1 MDRNQS
7 SIYRRI
13 GADLARFVR
22 QQGGQLPS
30 ASALQGVVADLVA
43 GQAELLLPLRDL
55 VNRPTFRALAGLA
68 GSGSG
73 VVQRDALLQELRSTY
88 APGLLASIRETLNGF
103 LDLPAEP
110 GFPSAAQAPPPRSQ
124 TSYEPVAKP
133 PFAPPSE
140 PDLGPAQDSS
150 VRQFPAR
157 PRSSAA
163 GFAGLVVATSFF
175 VGAAVWVT
183 QNPILCKPLGVCL
196 LGSGLSPSDQALK
209 AAGEAEQA
217 LRRAT
222 TLQGYQSALE
232 GLQRELLKLSGDA
245 LSAEQQRQRDRLVS
259 SSTAAK
265 QTLAA
270 EQADLE
276 QLTRATDSVAQ
287 ARDSAGE
294 ARLEQ
299 IAMARQ
305 ALDAIPPR
313 SFSSAEASRLRQELE
328 VVVQQTS
335 AEPQTDSNARETP
348 EITGSAPSA
357 SVPAWS
363 PPSPPAAPSARP
375 WKPATPAPRPA
386 TGSTAPARDQPLF

>member
-7 SIYRRI
+7 SDYRRI
-13 GADLARFVR
+13 GADLARYVR
-22 QQGGQLPS
+22 QQEGRWPS

-55 VNRPTFRALAGLA
+55 VNRPTFRTLAGLA

-73 VVQRDALLQELRSTY
+73 VVQRDALLQELSRTF
-88 APGLLASIRETLNGF
+88 APALLTALRETLNGF

-110 GFPSAAQAPPPRSQ
+110 GFPSAAQAPQSQ

-133 PFAPPSE
+133 AFAPPSE
-140 PDLGPAQDSS
+140 PDLGPAHDPS

-163 GFAGLVVATSFF
+163 GFAGLVVATTFF
-175 VGAAVWVT
+175 AGAAVWVT
-183 QNPILCKPLGVCL
+183 QNPILCKPLGFCL
-196 LGSGLSPSDQALK
+196 LGSGVSPSDQALK
-209 AAGEAEQA
+209 AGGEAEQV

-222 TLQGYQSALE
+222 TLEGYQSALE

-276 QLTRATDSVAQ
+276 QLTRATDAVAQ
-287 ARDSAGE
+287 ARDNAGE

-313 SFSSAEASRLRQELE
+313 SFSAAEASRLRQELD
-328 VVVQQTS
+328 VVVLQ
-335 AEPQTDSNARETP
+335 ANPEPQTDSNAGEIP
-348 EITGSAPSA
+348 EISGPDPSA
-357 SVPAWS
+357 SAPAWS

>member
-1 MDRNQS
+1 VDHNQS
-7 SIYRRI
+7 SVYRRI

-73 VVQRDALLQELRSTY
+73 VVQRDALLQELRSTF
-88 APGLLASIRETLNGF
+88 APGLLASLRETLNGF
-103 LDLPAEP
+103 LDLPAES
-110 GFPSAAQAPPPRSQ
+110 GFPPSPQAPPPTAQ
-124 TSYEPVAKP
+124 TSSQQVAKP
-133 PFAPPSE
+133 AFSPPSE
-140 PDLGPAQDSS
+140 PDLGPAHYPS

-157 PRSSAA
+157 PSSSAA
-163 GFAGLVVATSFF
+163 WFAGLVVATAFF
-175 VGAAVWVT
+175 AGAAVWVT
-183 QNPILCKPLGVCL
+183 QNSILCKPLGVCL
-196 LGSGLSPSDQALK
+196 LGSGVSPSDQALK
-209 AAGEAEQA
+209 AGGEAEQA

-232 GLQRELLKLSGDA
+232 GLERELLKLSGDA
-245 LSAEQQRQRDRLVS
+245 LNVEQQRQSDRLAAS
-259 SSTAAK
+259 ATAAK

-270 EQADLE
+270 EQADHE
-276 QLTRATDSVAQ
+276 QLTRASDAVAR
-287 ARDSAGE
+287 ARDIAGE
-294 ARLEQ
+294 ARMEQ

-313 SFSSAEASRLRQELE
+313 SFSAAEASRLRQELD
-328 VVVQQTS
+328 VVVQQAS
-335 AEPQTDSNARETP
+335 PEPQTDSNAAETP
-348 EITGSAPSA
+348 EISGPDPSA
-357 SVPAWS
+357 SAPAWS
-363 PPSPPAAPSARP
+363 PPSPAPAPSARP
-375 WKPATPAPRPA
+375 WKPATPAPLPA

>member
-7 SIYRRI
+7 SDYRRI

-30 ASALQGVVADLVA
+30 AAALQGVVADLVA
-43 GQAELLLPLRDL
+43 GQEDLLLPLRDL

-73 VVQRDALLQELRSTY
+73 VLQRDALLQELSRTF
-88 APGLLASIRETLNGF
+88 APALLTALRETLNGF
-103 LDLPAEP
+103 LNLPAES

-124 TSYEPVAKP
+124 TSYESVAKP
-133 PFAPPSE
+133 AFAPPSE

-163 GFAGLVVATSFF
+163 GFAGLVVATAFF
-175 VGAAVWVT
+175 MGAAVWVT

-196 LGSGLSPSDQALK
+196 LGSGVSPSDQALK
-209 AAGEAEQA
+209 AGGEAEQA

-222 TLQGYQSALE
+222 TLEGYQSALE

-276 QLTRATDSVAQ
+276 QLTRATDAVAQ
-287 ARDSAGE
+287 VRDSAGE

-313 SFSSAEASRLRQELE
+313 SFSSSEASRLRQKLD
-328 VVVQQTS
+328 VVVLQAS

-348 EITGSAPSA
+348 EITGSAPAA

>member
-7 SIYRRI
+7 SDYRRI

-55 VNRPTFRALAGLA
+55 VNRPAFRTLAGLA

-73 VVQRDALLQELRSTY
+73 VVQRDALLQELSRTF
-88 APGLLASIRETLNGF
+88 APALLTALRETLNGF
-103 LDLPAEP
+103 LDLPAES
-110 GFPSAAQAPPPRSQ
+110 GFPSSAQAPPPRSQ
-124 TSYEPVAKP
+124 TFHEPVAKP
-133 PFAPPSE
+133 AFAPPSE
-140 PDLGPAQDSS
+140 PDLGPAHDPS

-163 GFAGLVVATSFF
+163 GFAGLVVATTFF
-175 VGAAVWVT
+175 AGAAVWVT

-196 LGSGLSPSDQALK
+196 LGSGVSPSDQALK
-209 AAGEAEQA
+209 AGGEAEQT

-232 GLQRELLKLSGDA
+232 GLERELLKLSGDA
-245 LSAEQQRQRDRLVS
+245 LTPEQQRQRDRLAAS
-259 SSTAAK
+259 ATAAK

-276 QLTRATDSVAQ
+276 HLTRASDAVAR
-287 ARDSAGE
+287 ARDIAGE
-294 ARLEQ
+294 ARMEQ

-313 SFSSAEASRLRQELE
+313 SFSAAEASRLRQELD
-328 VVVQQTS
+328 VVVQQAS
-335 AEPQTDSNARETP
+335 PEPQTDSNAAGTP
-348 EITGSAPSA
+348 EISGPDPSA
-357 SVPAWS
+357 SAPTWS

>member
-7 SIYRRI
+7 SDYRRI

-22 QQGGQLPS
+22 QQGGQWPS

-73 VVQRDALLQELRSTY
+73 VVQRDALLQELRSTF
-88 APGLLASIRETLNGF
+88 APGLLAAIKETLNGF
-103 LDLPAEP
+103 LDLPAESGLP
-110 GFPSAAQAPPPRSQ
+110 PSAQAPPPTAQ

-133 PFAPPSE
+133 AFAPPSE
-140 PDLGPAQDSS
+140 PDLGLAHDPS

-157 PRSSAA
+157 PSSSAA
-163 GFAGLVVATSFF
+163 WFAGLVVATAFF
-175 VGAAVWVT
+175 AGAAVWVS

-196 LGSGLSPSDQALK
+196 LGSGVSPSDQALK
-209 AAGEAEQA
+209 AGGEAEQA

-232 GLQRELLKLSGDA
+232 GLERELLKLSGDA
-245 LSAEQQRQRDRLVS
+245 LSAEQQRQSDRLAAS
-259 SSTAAK
+259 ATAAK

-270 EQADLE
+270 EQADHE
-276 QLTRATDSVAQ
+276 QLTRASDAVAR
-287 ARDSAGE
+287 ARDIAGE
-294 ARLEQ
+294 ARMEQ
-299 IAMARQ
+299 ITMARQ

-313 SFSSAEASRLRQELE
+313 SFSAAEASRLRQELD
-328 VVVQQTS
+328 VVVQQAS
-335 AEPQTDSNARETP
+335 PEPQTDSNAAETP
-348 EITGSAPSA
+348 EISGPDPSA
-357 SVPAWS
+357 SAPAWS
-363 PPSPPAAPSARP
+363 LPSPPAAPSSRP